1 MVESMLDI
9 EKTKQ
14 LLKRHDLR
22 SSKPRLAILGVFHER
37 PRHITAENLFYELK
51 HRGEN
56 LSLSTVYLNLGVLKE
71 AGLVRE
77 LQGANG
83 ESVYDS
89 NVSPHDHLIC
99 RGCDT
104 VVDIPETTL
113 LDTKAALSLQAEVSQ
128 AAPSWRVDKPAMNFY
143 GLCPKCQ

>member
-71 AGLVRE
+71 AGLVRQ

-83 ESVYDS
+83 FWQLLLYPTDVPA
-89 NVSPHDHLIC
+89 NVAP
-99 RGCDT
+99 
-104 VVDIPETTL
+104 
-113 LDTKAALSLQAEVSQ
+113 ALV
-128 AAPSWRVDKPAMNFY
+128 P
-143 GLCPKCQ
+143 